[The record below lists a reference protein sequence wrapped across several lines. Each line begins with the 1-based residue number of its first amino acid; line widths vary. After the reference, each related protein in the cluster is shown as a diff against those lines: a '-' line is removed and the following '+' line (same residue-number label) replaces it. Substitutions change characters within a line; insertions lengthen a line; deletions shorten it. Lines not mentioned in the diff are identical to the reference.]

1 MINTLK
7 TLCALSGVSSFED
20 EVRDYIRQRVTPY
33 ATDLRVDAMGNLI
46 VLKKGARA
54 TGNKLMLCAHMDEV
68 GLIIKSIT
76 EDGYLK
82 FGCVGGIERRVLL
95 GMQVAMGEQ

>member
-1 MINTLK
+1 
-7 TLCALSGVSSFED
+7 
-20 EVRDYIRQRVTPY
+20 
-33 ATDLRVDAMGNLI
+33 MGNLI

-82 FGCVGGIERRVLL
+82 FGCVGGIDRRVLL
-95 GMQVAMGEQ
+95 GKQVLWESKRSQASSV

>member
-76 EDGYLK
+76 EDGVKPRIRSPFLRAQTQRSIPMI
-82 FGCVGGIERRVLL
+82 CS
-95 GMQVAMGEQ
+95 